1 MRKLAA
7 VFLSGILLL
16 LMGCTNTEKPGEA
29 SGGEKNLLPDNCF
42 EQGFILTG
50 FDSRPEYNQRHI
62 GEIDYGETGL
72 EPIWRIGQW
81 GCKKNLVDAVYTQE
95 DGMDVFRD
103 GSKELKVNRSTG
115 AFTLNC
121 NAEADGVYADGP
133 RKENEPWIH
142 FILEVPQFPQYTMV
156 KDID

>member
-62 GEIDYGETGL
+62 GEIDYGEMVSSRYG
-72 EPIWRIGQW
+72 ESGSGAAKKIW
-81 GCKKNLVDAVYTQE
+81 
-95 DGMDVFRD
+95 
-103 GSKELKVNRSTG
+103 
-115 AFTLNC
+115 
-121 NAEADGVYADGP
+121 
-133 RKENEPWIH
+133 
-142 FILEVPQFPQYTMV
+142 
-156 KDID
+156 